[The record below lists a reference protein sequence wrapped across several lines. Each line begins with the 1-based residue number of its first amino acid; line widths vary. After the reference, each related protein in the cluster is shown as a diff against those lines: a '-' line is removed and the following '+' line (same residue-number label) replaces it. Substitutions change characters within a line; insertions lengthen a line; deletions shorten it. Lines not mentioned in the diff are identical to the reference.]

1 MKFKLGVSVLVLALA
16 TTAQPA
22 VAKRPRG
29 GVHKREIAV
38 GDQSL
43 TVAANAASS
52 HKLDSTTEE
61 HASAVP
67 TYQIAQLAT
76 VTVDGSLT
84 NAHVS
89 VLTVNDL
96 QSSQSLS
103 QAVSSPQLPVQGV
116 QANQRV
122 VDTSQLVLQA
132 QAAPQA
138 PVVPS
143 VAPVTVVQTVAAN
156 PVVMTVTQVSTIAP
170 AAANQA
176 ALLAPAPAP
185 APAPAVAQAY
195 APGAASAMTPSLAQV
210 ASAPFV
216 QAAAPIAASAPLAA
230 QMVIPGTAQ
239 APVAN
244 LPEGVLSQ
252 PISALGAAV
261 AEPAG
266 VPLYAQ
272 QQLFPIAAAAQPIY
286 QQQAAAA
293 LGNTPQ
299 PAIYLNGNQALPQ
312 AIIPLDQ
319 SIAELLTQTGTAT
332 LASSSAASKASSAT
346 SSIAAATDS
355 LAANSGDD
363 DALATTAPEDEDVA
377 PINPR
382 HGSGSA
388 NKTALSRTK
397 LRQSKINADDAY
409 ADDSLAPNDNPAD
422 IVQDEQTDNDPVGV
436 LSTGHR
442 SKSTGKSAGSE
453 TRKKSVDREAAQD
466 SAGLASV
473 ANFKVTS
480 SPDTDDLA
488 EDASAA
494 EPNEAPSINRAH
506 RTQIRN
512 ATGGLRAEAR
522 RIKSEASL
530 EAREAVL
537 SEIRAEASAEAA
549 LQASS
554 ELNLSLNTI
563 VRDEEA
569 SVERTR
575 TVYDSPQD
583 YNTRDKQWKD
593 SDGSDHA
600 KETDYPET
608 YSGGGVGRYATG
620 DKEDTSTWDVHHA
633 VSWAS
638 AHTNGYD
645 DESQTT
651 TYHPYEH
658 SYDDDDKY
666 AHNIVS
672 YDEPSRDSTENGDW
686 KVRYNGPHP
695 TVYSASDESRTSF
708 TVMDGESRTY
718 SDNSYTPYSDNT
730 YTSYSDNSSETL
742 HESDTQGKP
751 FNFVNM
757 RADSALSRDAA
768 AFGSLSSPS
777 TDDAPHAVNELDPL
791 SYGTQGYPLRD
802 SLPLMATSADNGV
815 ASAHPSMMVI
825 GIPQPMSYSAAP
837 NSAAPP
843 ASTVM
848 VTKMVT
854 PAIEVVLAS
863 SSDES

>member
-1 MKFKLGVSVLVLALA
+1 
-16 TTAQPA
+16 
-22 VAKRPRG
+22 
-29 GVHKREIAV
+29 
-38 GDQSL
+38 
-43 TVAANAASS
+43 
-52 HKLDSTTEE
+52 
-61 HASAVP
+61 
-67 TYQIAQLAT
+67 
-76 VTVDGSLT
+76 
-84 NAHVS
+84 
-89 VLTVNDL
+89 
-96 QSSQSLS
+96 
-103 QAVSSPQLPVQGV
+103 
-116 QANQRV
+116 
-122 VDTSQLVLQA
+122 
-132 QAAPQA
+132 
-138 PVVPS
+138 
-143 VAPVTVVQTVAAN
+143 
-156 PVVMTVTQVSTIAP
+156 
-170 AAANQA
+170 
-176 ALLAPAPAP
+176 
-185 APAPAVAQAY
+185 
-195 APGAASAMTPSLAQV
+195 MTPALAQV

-261 AEPAG
+261 AEPVGA
-266 VPLYAQ
+266 PLYAQ
-272 QQLFPIAAAAQPIY
+272 QQLYPIAAAAQPIY

-293 LGNTPQ
+293 LGNTLQ

-363 DALATTAPEDEDVA
+363 DALATAAPEDKDVT

-382 HGSGSA
+382 RGSGSA
-388 NKTALSRTK
+388 SKTALSRTK
-397 LRQSKINADDAY
+397 PRQNKINADDAY
-409 ADDSLAPNDNPAD
+409 ANDSLAANDNSAD
-422 IVQDEQTDNDPVGV
+422 LVQDDQTDNDPVGV
-436 LSTGHR
+436 LSTGHK
-442 SKSTGKSAGSE
+442 SKSTGKYAGAE

-466 SAGLASV
+466 NAGLASV

-480 SPDTDDLA
+480 SPDTDGLA
-488 EDASAA
+488 GDASAA
-494 EPNEAPSINRAH
+494 ELDETPSNNRAH

-537 SEIRAEASAEAA
+537 SEIRADASAEAA

-593 SDGSDHA
+593 SDGNDRA

-638 AHTNGYD
+638 AHTTGYD

-686 KVRYNGPHP
+686 KVRYNGAHP

-718 SDNSYTPYSDNT
+718 SDNSNTPYSDNSN
-730 YTSYSDNSSETL
+730 TSYSDNSSETL

-757 RADSALSRDAA
+757 RADSALSRDAT

-777 TDDAPHAVNELDPL
+777 TDEAPHAVNELDPL